1 MIIFKSINKLNK
13 ELYGIKNIGFVP
25 TMGSLHK
32 GHISLIKKAKNNCN
46 KIVVSIFI
54 NPTQFDKKDD
64 YKRYPR
70 NLNKDIILLKKYKVD
85 YLIIPNFKELYNKK
99 KDEKIKI
106 EKSNLILCAAH
117 RKGHFEGVLAVIN
130 QFLKKTKFNKIFL
143 GEKDFQQLFLI
154 KKFVK
159 TRFKINVIPCKT
171 IREKSFFPYSSRN
184 KLLSNEAKIRAR
196 KISAL
201 LKNFWTKI
209 KKDKK
214 KLNEFHDIDLLI
226 SKIADKVEYFEIRNK
241 YNLKTKFDNKSF
253 KIFIAYYLNKIRI
266 IDNY

>member
-32 GHISLIKKAKNNCN
+32 GHVSLIKKSKTTCN

-54 NPTQFDKKDD
+54 NPTQFNNKDD
-64 YKRYPR
+64 YKHYPR
-70 NLNKDIILLKKYKVD
+70 NLSKDISLLKKYKVD
-85 YLIIPNFKELYNKK
+85 YLILPNFKELYNNK

-106 EKSNLILCAAH
+106 EKSNLILCAEH

-154 KKFVK
+154 KQFVK

-171 IREKSFFPYSSRN
+171 IREKSHFPYSSRN
-184 KLLSNEAKIRAR
+184 KLLSNEGKIRAR
-196 KISAL
+196 KISTI
-201 LKNFWTKI
+201 LKSFWSKI

-214 KLNEFHDIDLLI
+214 KFNELDDIYLLI
-226 SKIADKVEYFEIRNK
+226 SSYADKIEYFEIRNR
-241 YNLKTKFDNKSF
+241 YNLKTKFNNKNF
-253 KIFIAYYLNKIRI
+253 KIFIAYYINNVRI